1 MYSAQILRIK
11 SRSRWRTA
19 KTFLYCVRYF
29 AELYTSALYSMAHW
43 KEDEIFADKLA
54 RLCCDHFNKLNK
66 KGKPQIDGEWTL
78 LAAIVLVQQ
87 RG

>member
-1 MYSAQILRIK
+1 
-11 SRSRWRTA
+11 
-19 KTFLYCVRYF
+19 
-29 AELYTSALYSMAHW
+29 MAHW

-54 RLCCDHFNKLNK
+54 RLCCGHFNKLIK

>member
-1 MYSAQILRIK
+1 
-11 SRSRWRTA
+11 
-19 KTFLYCVRYF
+19 
-29 AELYTSALYSMAHW
+29 MAHW

-78 LAAIVLVQQ
+78 FAAIVLVQQ